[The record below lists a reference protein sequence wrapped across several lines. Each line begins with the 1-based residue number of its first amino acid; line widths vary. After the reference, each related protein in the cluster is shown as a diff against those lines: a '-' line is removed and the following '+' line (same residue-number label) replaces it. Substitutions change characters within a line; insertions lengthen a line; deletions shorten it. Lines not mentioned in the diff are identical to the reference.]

1 MLAGPGSERQRRA
14 YSLVAWLFRQG
25 PCAACIA
32 RRLGAFAGCED
43 RGLQLAAALLI
54 RHLAEPGEAA
64 GSATAPHA
72 APLCTRTSLS
82 CAGL

>member
-25 PCAACIA
+25 PCAACVA
-32 RRLGAFAGCED
+32 RRLGAFAGCAD

-54 RHLAEPGEAA
+54 RHLAEPGAPA
-64 GSATAPHA
+64 GSVTAPQA
-72 APLCTRTSLS
+72 APLFTCSSLS
-82 CAGL
+82 CAGS